1 MVLPIAGR
9 CSRGD
14 RYTSFL
20 LLCHPVHSGCTI
32 MSFSDLMVYSGIKKD
47 TLGSSGLAGIDM
59 SHDTNISGV
68 L

>member
-1 MVLPIAGR
+1 
-9 CSRGD
+9 
-14 RYTSFL
+14 
-20 LLCHPVHSGCTI
+20 